1 MRKQRRQQMN
11 TQATKEEQEERN
23 PPQVPNERRKE
34 ILVTKSIFEEGETEI
49 PNTGKD
55 DGTHEEDL
63 NRVQVEF
70 VDMWGKLVEK
80 VVQD

>member
-1 MRKQRRQQMN
+1 
-11 TQATKEEQEERN
+11 
-23 PPQVPNERRKE
+23 
-34 ILVTKSIFEEGETEI
+34 VTKSIFEEGETEI

-55 DGTHEEDL
+55 DGTREEDL